1 MMNDATDA
9 PVVTESRDGA
19 VAILTLNLPARRNAL
34 SLPMRAA
41 LIAALDR
48 IEPDRDIRAIVVTG
62 AGGNFCS
69 GGDISSMGHK
79 DVAAGRER
87 FRMSHRLVRMFA
99 QSSKPIVAAVEGW
112 AAGAGISLA
121 CCCDTVIAAE
131 DSRFVCSFNKVGLM
145 PDLGLLHLLP
155 ARIGHGHAKQV
166 MLYGETFGAADA
178 ARMGLVD
185 HVVAPSAALDVALER
200 AHRFDAMAPL
210 PLAMTRRFLAQ
221 GLEAALDLE
230 RDLQLSL
237 FQSAD
242 HAEGARAFMEKR
254 EPRFSGT

>member
-1 MMNDATDA
+1 MNDAPDA
-9 PVVTESRDGA
+9 QVVTEARDGA
-19 VAILTLNLPARRNAL
+19 VAILTLNYPARRNAL
-34 SLPMRAA
+34 SLPLRAA
-41 LIAALDR
+41 LVAALDR

-62 AGGNFCS
+62 AGGTFCS

-87 FRMSHRLVRMFA
+87 FRTSHRLIRMFA

-121 CCCDTVIAAE
+121 CCCDTIVAAE
-131 DSRFVCSFNKVGLM
+131 DARFVCSFNKVGLM
-145 PDLGLLHLLP
+145 ADLGLLHLLP
-155 ARIGHGHAKQV
+155 ARIGHGAAKQII
-166 MLYGETFGAADA
+166 LYGETFGAGDA
-178 ARMGLVD
+178 ARVGLVD
-185 HVVAPSAALDVALER
+185 HVVAPGRALEAALER

-242 HAEGARAFMEKR
+242 HDEGARAFMEKR
-254 EPRFSGT
+254 APRFTGT